1 MLVFLSAS
9 IRPIYRIKMRVW
21 AFLLNAVAHTIFC
34 LDLLLEGDQLNSKS
48 KVNIVV
54 NGGFKYWPVVIFR
67 VINPFRLSQSEQRTS
82 PKDQCITETEKGVL
96 DDDVLMPCSGDQST
110 RGDLFDLMEWRRPRL
125 KRALPGGD
133 SLPFSLR
140 GNK

>member
-1 MLVFLSAS
+1 MTVPVFL
-9 IRPIYRIKMRVW
+9 R
-21 AFLLNAVAHTIFC
+21 AVTHRIFC
-34 LDLLLEGDQLNSKS
+34 LDLLLEGDQLTS

-67 VINPFRLSQSEQRTS
+67 VINPFRLSQSEQPTS
-82 PKDQCITETEKGVL
+82 PKDQCITQTEKGVL
-96 DDDVLMPCSGDQST
+96 DDDVFMPCFGDQST

-133 SLPFSLR
+133 SLPLFKR
-140 GNK
+140 EQMTPTACGAVHCEWR